1 MKLTKEQYETWKGLN
16 ELVLARAKEVAE
28 EHFQKQVFE
37 EADVASYYFRP
48 HYRLSDHAE
57 ISNGRINYEAY
68 KHDEEYYGVDDKYIY
83 EETDFEDIRSE
94 PNKLIKE
101 KNEAWARNKAKQKE
115 DLVIKEFNAL
125 IKGKKD
131 LELKEVWDSIEVDYK
146 PNETI

>member
-1 MKLTKEQYETWKGLN
+1 MKLTKEQYETWKELN

-37 EADVASYYFRP
+37 ETDVTGHYIRP
-48 HYRLSDHAE
+48 HYRPSNYAE
-57 ISNGRINYEAY
+57 ISNGRINYQAY

-101 KNEAWARNKAKQKE
+101 KNKAWARNKAKQKE